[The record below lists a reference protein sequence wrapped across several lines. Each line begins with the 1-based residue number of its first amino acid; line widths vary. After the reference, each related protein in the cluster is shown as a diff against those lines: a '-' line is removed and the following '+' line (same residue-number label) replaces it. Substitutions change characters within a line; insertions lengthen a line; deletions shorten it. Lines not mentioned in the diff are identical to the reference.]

1 MTAMSAK
8 RIYLIPVLSKA
19 LQILELLRSA
29 NQPQSVDSIQQE
41 TQFAR
46 STVYRI
52 LKTLAHYGYV
62 SHTPDGQYRIELR
75 PRILRIGYANLS
87 AVHPIAKIAEAS
99 LRLAA
104 SAAGIDLLVLNNQY
118 DAAQTIANAE
128 EFIRER
134 VQLVIE
140 FQVDEKIAPLIADKF
155 SRAEIPLIAVGM
167 PHPHAVFVGINDFR
181 CGFDAGQCLGRHAL
195 AAWDGEVDWVL
206 GMTLGKAG
214 PVVQS
219 RITGA
224 FEGVRSKVRKIGDEN
239 FITLDD
245 DGRPEESYKL
255 VSQFLRRHSKDR
267 RILVASVSDTSALGA
282 VRAVRELKRM
292 KDVAIVGQDCI
303 PEALEEMSSPG
314 SPMIGSVAHHTD
326 KGGPEIIR
334 IALAILNGESVP
346 PYIYLPHDLVT
357 ATSLQQSKSTAKRT
371 QRRSR

>member
-1 MTAMSAK
+1 MTAMSPK

-29 NQPQSVDSIQQE
+29 NQPQSVDSIQQQ

-62 SHTPDGQYRIELR
+62 SHTADGQYRIELR
-75 PRILRIGYANLS
+75 PRMLRFGFANLS
-87 AVHPIAKIAEAS
+87 TVHPIAKIAEAS

-104 SAAGIDLLVLNNQY
+104 SAAGIELLVLNNQY
-118 DAAQTIANAE
+118 DAARTIANAE

-224 FEGVRSKVRKIGDEN
+224 FEGVRSKVRKIGAEN

-255 VSQFLRRHSKDR
+255 VSQFLRRHPKDR
-267 RILVASVSDTSALGA
+267 RILIASVSDTSALGA
-282 VRAVRELKRM
+282 VRAVRELKRA

-303 PEALEEMSSPG
+303 PEALEEMSSPR

-334 IALAILNGESVP
+334 IALALLNGESVP

-357 ATSLQQSKSTAKRT
+357 ASSLQQRKSTAKRA
-371 QRRSR
+371 